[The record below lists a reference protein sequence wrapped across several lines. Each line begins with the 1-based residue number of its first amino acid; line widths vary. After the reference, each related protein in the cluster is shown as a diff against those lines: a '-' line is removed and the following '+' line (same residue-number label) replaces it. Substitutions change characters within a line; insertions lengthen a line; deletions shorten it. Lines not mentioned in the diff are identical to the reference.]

1 MFLRVSSSISND
13 GAHRLLQNTTA
24 TPGGGSDVS
33 EFAKD
38 FAIILLLGTL
48 GMICCMFLVYLS
60 TLLMDFVSGK
70 LERGQN
76 AALNAAGP
84 GISLTA
90 AQAAAAAAN
99 RDSGALTRKAQM
111 WGLELEERKDIMRA
125 FFSQRMRILTEN
137 DPEMLHS
144 AERKALSPEGNLVAA
159 GDIEMGPIKRSSFE
173 ALNSS
178 ENTSGAHPHNESD
191 SPILSPLP
199 DGTIL
204 PQLEAVASLDQAD
217 LQGMCCIC
225 LQSYESGASVM
236 SGTQCGHLFHF
247 DCCQAWLVHQDHCP
261 YCRQE
266 MLRPA
271 EFRQAAVEVLGEA
284 RVNQLLS
291 QFSQLSTPSTSAVP
305 PASTVVENQP

>member
-1 MFLRVSSSISND
+1 MFLRSSSND
-13 GAHRLLQNTTA
+13 GTHRLLQSTT
-24 TPGGGSDVS
+24 TKGGGSDVS

-48 GMICCMFLVYLS
+48 GMICVMFVVYLL
-60 TLLMDFVSGK
+60 TILMDFVSGRI
-70 LERGQN
+70 ERGQS
-76 AALNAAGP
+76 AVLNATRSD
-84 GISLTA
+84 ISLTA
-90 AQAAAAAAN
+90 AQAAEAAAH

-144 AERKALSPEGNLVAA
+144 AERKAVASEVNLVSA
-159 GDIEMGPIKRSSFE
+159 GDIEMGPMKRSSFE

-178 ENTSGAHPHNESD
+178 ENKSCASRLPRNEPD
-191 SPILSPLP
+191 PLNLSPLP
-199 DGTIL
+199 AETKL
-204 PQLEAVASLDQAD
+204 PPLDAVASLDQAE

-284 RVNQLLS
+284 RVNQLLG
-291 QFSQLSTPSTSAVP
+291 QFAQLSTPPSSSVP
-305 PASTVVENQP
+305 PAPAVVEDHP

>member
-1 MFLRVSSSISND
+1 MFLRVSSSSSSD
-13 GAHRLLQNTTA
+13 WAHRLLQNTTA

-70 LERGQN
+70 VERGQS
-76 AALNAAGP
+76 AVLNAARQ

-90 AQAAAAAAN
+90 AQAAEAAAN

-144 AERKALSPEGNLVAA
+144 AERKAGALDGNLVTA
-159 GDIEMGPIKRSSFE
+159 GVDIEMGPIKRY
-173 ALNSS
+173 SS
-178 ENTSGAHPHNESD
+178 ENTSGAHPPTESD
-191 SPILSPLP
+191 SPIVSPLP
-199 DGTIL
+199 DGAML
-204 PQLEAVASLDQAD
+204 PQLEAVSSLDQAD

-271 EFRQAAVEVLGEA
+271 EFRQAALDVLGEA

-291 QFSQLSTPSTSAVP
+291 QFSQLSTPSTSTVP
-305 PASTVVENQP
+305 PAPAVVENQP

>member
-1 MFLRVSSSISND
+1 MFLHSSSSSSND

-48 GMICCMFLVYLS
+48 GMICVMFVVYLL
-60 TLLMDFVSGK
+60 TILMDFVSGRI
-70 LERGQN
+70 ERGQS
-76 AALNAAGP
+76 AVLNTFRP
-84 GISLTA
+84 GISVTA
-90 AQAAAAAAN
+90 AQAAEAAAN
-99 RDSGALTRKAQM
+99 RDSGALIRKAQM
-111 WGLELEERKDIMRA
+111 WGLELEERKNIMRA

-144 AERKALSPEGNLVAA
+144 AERKAVASEVNPVSG
-159 GDIEMGPIKRSSFE
+159 GDIEMGPMKRSSFE

-178 ENTSGAHPHNESD
+178 ENNSCASRLPSNEPD
-191 SPILSPLP
+191 PLNLSPLP
-199 DGTIL
+199 IL
-204 PQLEAVASLDQAD
+204 PQLDAVASLDKAD

-291 QFSQLSTPSTSAVP
+291 QFAQLSTPPSSSVP
-305 PASTVVENQP
+305 PAPAVVEDQP